1 MTCSS
6 NLEFPY
12 FEDLNRE
19 VRIIK
24 RERREEN
31 SIPNLSNQEPLRGLE
46 PSLDSPLDPNLGR
59 GNMSEVREKTL
70 RELAEPNEDQRP
82 LCMVIPPTTQPF
94 ELKSRLIHLLPIFKG
109 NFGEDPHKH
118 LKGFHMVCDS
128 MRPHDISK
136 EQLNLRAFPFSLTDV
151 AKRWFYYLESGSIT
165 TWGSLKKKFL
175 EKFFLASKANNIRK
189 EIYGI
194 RQAFGESLS
203 EYWERFKELCA
214 SFPHHHIFDL

>member
-1 MTCSS
+1 MTRSS
-6 NLEFPY
+6 NLEFSY

-19 VRIIK
+19 VRRIR
-24 RERREEN
+24 RERKEEN

-59 GNMSEVREKTL
+59 GNMGEVREKTL
-70 RELAEPNEDQRP
+70 RELVEPDEDRRP
-82 LCMVIPPTTQPF
+82 LCIVIPPTTQPF
-94 ELKSRLIHLLPIFKG
+94 ELKLGLIHLLSIFKG
-109 NFGEDPHKH
+109 SSEEDPHKH
-118 LKGFHMVCDS
+118 LKDFHMVCDS
-128 MRPHDISK
+128 MRLHGISE

-151 AKRWFYYLESGSIT
+151 AKRWLYYLEPGSIT

-175 EKFFLASKANNIRK
+175 EKFFPASRANNIRK